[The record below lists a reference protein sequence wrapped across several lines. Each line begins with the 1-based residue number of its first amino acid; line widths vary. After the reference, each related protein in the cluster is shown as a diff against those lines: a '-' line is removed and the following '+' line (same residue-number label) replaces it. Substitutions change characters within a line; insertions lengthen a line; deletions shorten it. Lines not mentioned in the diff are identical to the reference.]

1 MMWRLC
7 VIVLIGSLGP
17 IELYAA
23 DAGDQAPD
31 LTEQVPLPDL
41 NRPADLRNQPNE
53 MGARIAAGVIETDNV
68 ERTATDTMSDTIE
81 EVSADVAIHEQTRRL
96 DADVLSDLQYL
107 SYGHHTYSN
116 EVVGNFIGSGTVV
129 ILPKEFEWVVEDNFG
144 QQQLDPTTTIT
155 PLNLEN
161 INYFST
167 GPNLLIPFTS
177 LVRAQVSVRFSNVY
191 YQTSD
196 LNNNRGDASVALVR
210 SLSATS
216 NVSLNVA
223 AERVLYQDSTVNPDY
238 TTEEAYLRYDAQGV
252 RSNLTADLGYDEVSG
267 LSSTGAGAL
276 VHLDA
281 TRMLS
286 PSSHLDLSVGQDISD
301 NTNLLR
307 QLQNLNGLAVTAAYL
322 QRANDPFI
330 NRYARLAWQFDRYR
344 TAFNV
349 DVARYEERHLEDFGL
364 NQNRTQADAT
374 LRRNLAPALTFSLGA
389 TYARSDYLASA
400 DNYHEVLASAALA
413 WRFGRHLDLRAE
425 YDRFDQRAEVTT
437 NEYREN
443 RIGLTVGWQ
452 VDSRRSPGVL
462 ERNGTSFP
470 SL

>member
-161 INYFST
+161 INCT
-167 GPNLLIPFTS
+167 
-177 LVRAQVSVRFSNVY
+177 RRCRFVF
-191 YQTSD
+191 QTSTI
-196 LNNNRGDASVALVR
+196 R
-210 SLSATS
+210 
-216 NVSLNVA
+216 
-223 AERVLYQDSTVNPDY
+223 RV
-238 TTEEAYLRYDAQGV
+238 
-252 RSNLTADLGYDEVSG
+252 
-267 LSSTGAGAL
+267 
-276 VHLDA
+276 
-281 TRMLS
+281 
-286 PSSHLDLSVGQDISD
+286 I
-301 NTNLLR
+301 
-307 QLQNLNGLAVTAAYL
+307 
-322 QRANDPFI
+322 
-330 NRYARLAWQFDRYR
+330 
-344 TAFNV
+344 
-349 DVARYEERHLEDFGL
+349 
-364 NQNRTQADAT
+364 
-374 LRRNLAPALTFSLGA
+374 
-389 TYARSDYLASA
+389 
-400 DNYHEVLASAALA
+400 
-413 WRFGRHLDLRAE
+413 
-425 YDRFDQRAEVTT
+425 
-437 NEYREN
+437 
-443 RIGLTVGWQ
+443 
-452 VDSRRSPGVL
+452 
-462 ERNGTSFP
+462 
-470 SL
+470 

>member
-7 VIVLIGSLGP
+7 VVVLIGGLGP
-17 IELYAA
+17 VNLYAA

-41 NRPADLRNQPNE
+41 NRPADLHNQPNE

-96 DADVLSDLQYL
+96 DADVLSNLEYL

-116 EVVGNFIGSGTVV
+116 EVVGNFIGSGTFAV
-129 ILPKEFEWVVEDNFG
+129 LPKEFEWVLVDNFG
-144 QQQLDPTTTIT
+144 QQQLDPTTTVT

-177 LVRAQVSVRFSNVY
+177 LVHAQVSVRFSNVY

-216 NVSLNVA
+216 NVSLNIA
-223 AERVLYQDSTVNPDY
+223 AERVLYQDSAANPDY
-238 TTEEAYLRYDAQGV
+238 TTEKAYLRYDAQGV
-252 RSNLTADLGYDEVSG
+252 RSKLAVDLGYDEVSG
-267 LSSTGAGAL
+267 LTSTGAGAL

-281 TRMLS
+281 TRVLS
-286 PSSHLDLSVGQDISD
+286 ASSHLDLSVGQDISD
-301 NTNLLR
+301 NSNLLR
-307 QLQNLNGLAVTAAYL
+307 QLQNSK
-322 QRANDPFI
+322 R
-330 NRYARLAWQFDRYR
+330 
-344 TAFNV
+344 
-349 DVARYEERHLEDFGL
+349 FGGH
-364 NQNRTQADAT
+364 
-374 LRRNLAPALTFSLGA
+374 RR
-389 TYARSDYLASA
+389 
-400 DNYHEVLASAALA
+400 VLAA
-413 WRFGRHLDLRAE
+413 
-425 YDRFDQRAEVTT
+425 
-437 NEYREN
+437 RE
-443 RIGLTVGWQ
+443 
-452 VDSRRSPGVL
+452 
-462 ERNGTSFP
+462 
-470 SL
+470 